1 MKTALL
7 TPCVAAVLLPVTV
20 FSQVLPASGGGGGAP
35 AQSSSSNV
43 DTAPPP
49 QQGGGKDPLLGGALP
64 FMDVG
69 NETVSWDGKMW
80 NVTNNRMFRARLEKY
95 LASPEANTPEDEA
108 YRKVLDEITQ
118 YLNPTFNNG
127 HPSLPSAVALLP
139 VAAQYPIDAKLCDT
153 LANSIYGV
161 WLSTKNVANL
171 RASVEQMQRE
181 RNNRH
186 FFGMHAS
193 DPLSARPAVS
203 KGGKANAGQ
212 GQGATQAATSQL
224 GTIAQYTKEIVELEA
239 KMKASELSM
248 GASQVTAK
256 AEFQAIIIQFA
267 IQRRFEHVVLACR
280 FYRHL
285 FADPSGILQ
294 LKEGSDAEK
303 MFASS
308 MGTSPT
314 VSAID
319 SFANEAIRD
328 VDEAVQAFD
337 NLVERGDLASASQRI
352 SEAFMVGEYLPRVR
366 RVPMQKKLAVLDFTR
381 DSNQLVSAM
390 EMKDYTLAEELVTKM
405 RASAKDFDASK
416 PMAVINTSKTVS
428 EMQLNKAK
436 AALMQ
441 GDQKGASEA
450 LTAAVQTWPT
460 NPRLKEFN
468 EMTGKVADV
477 KTQAA
482 MDFDKLLGQKNY
494 RQIFNDQGRY
504 AAAVM
509 DDPKRQGE
517 LADVMTK
524 MNKLLVIT
532 AGANSLMQQGNVAGA
547 WETVEKAYLDF
558 PEDNELSRMRSD
570 LSVKATEFVGALQKA
585 KLHEERQQTGSALA
599 WYLKAKNQYPPSE
612 FAREGVNRQV
622 EKLKGG
628 VSEGS

>member
-1 MKTALL
+1 MKTAIL
-7 TPCVAAVLLPVTV
+7 TLCVAAALLPHPGFT
-20 FSQVLPASGGGGGAP
+20 QVLPAGGGGGAP
-35 AQSSSSNV
+35 AQPAGNT
-43 DTAPPP
+43 DTAPP
-49 QQGGGKDPLLGGALP
+49 QQQQGKDPLLGGALP
-64 FMDVG
+64 AMDPG
-69 NETVSWDGKMW
+69 NETVTWDGKMW

-95 LASPEANTPEDEA
+95 LASPEANGPEDEA
-108 YRKVLDEITQ
+108 YRKVLDEIAQ
-118 YLNPTFNNG
+118 YLSPNHNG
-127 HPSLPSAVALLP
+127 GKPSLPSAVALLP

-161 WLSTKNVANL
+161 WLSTKNVTNL
-171 RASVEQMQRE
+171 RASVSEMQKQK
-181 RNNRH
+181 NNRH

-193 DPLSARPAVS
+193 DPLSARPAVA
-203 KGGKANAGQ
+203 KGGANGK
-212 GQGATQAATSQL
+212 GGAPATPAQTVSQL
-224 GTIAQYTKEIVELEA
+224 GTVAQYTKDIVELEA

-248 GASQVTAK
+248 GTAQVTAK
-256 AEFQAIIIQFA
+256 AEFQAIVIQLA

-285 FADPSGILQ
+285 FADPSGVLQ

-314 VSAID
+314 ISAID

-328 VDEAVQAFD
+328 VDEAILAFD
-337 NLVERGDLASASQRI
+337 NLVDRGDLASASQRI
-352 SEAFMVGEYLPRVR
+352 SEAFMVGEYTARVR

-381 DSNQLVSAM
+381 DGNQLVSAM

-405 RASAKDFDASK
+405 RALAKDFDASK
-416 PMAVINTSKTVS
+416 PLAVINTSKTVS

-441 GDQKGASEA
+441 NDQKGASEA
-450 LTAAVQTWPT
+450 LTAAVQIWPT

-468 EMTGKVADV
+468 DMTGKVADV
-477 KTQAA
+477 KGQAV

-509 DDPKRQGE
+509 DDTKRQQE
-517 LADVMTK
+517 FAEVMTK

-532 AGANSLMQQGNVAGA
+532 AGANSLMQQNNVAGA
-547 WETVEKAYLDF
+547 WETIEKAYQEF
-558 PEDNELSRMRSD
+558 PEDTEISRMRSD
-570 LSVKATEFVGALQKA
+570 FSVKATEFVGALQKA
-585 KLHEERQQTGSALA
+585 KSHEERSQTGSALA
-599 WYLKAKNQYPPSE
+599 WYLKAKSQYPPSE
-612 FAREGVNRQV
+612 YARDGVNRQV

-628 VSEGS
+628 STGS

>member
-7 TPCVAAVLLPVTV
+7 TLCAAAALLPVSGFT
-20 FSQVLPASGGGGGAP
+20 QVLPASGGGGGAP
-35 AQSSSSNV
+35 APAGNA

-49 QQGGGKDPLLGGALP
+49 QQQSKDPLLGNALP
-64 FMDVG
+64 FMDAG

-95 LASPEANTPEDEA
+95 LASPEANGPEDES
-108 YRKVLDEITQ
+108 YRKILDEITQ
-118 YLNPTFNNG
+118 YLNPTHNG
-127 HPSLPSAVALLP
+127 GKPSLPSAVALLP

-153 LANSIYGV
+153 LANAIYGV

-171 RASVEQMQRE
+171 RASVAEME
-181 RNNRH
+181 RQKNNRH
-186 FFGMHAS
+186 FFGMHAT
-193 DPLSARPAVS
+193 DPLAARGPVA
-203 KGGKANAGQ
+203 KGGGANGK
-212 GQGATQAATSQL
+212 GGAPATPAQTVSQL
-224 GTIAQYTKEIVELEA
+224 GTVAQYTKDIVELEA

-248 GASQVTAK
+248 GTAQVTAK

-267 IQRRFEHVVLACR
+267 IQRRFEHVVMACR

-285 FADPSGILQ
+285 FADPSGVLQ

-328 VDEAVQAFD
+328 VDEAILAFD
-337 NLVERGDLASASQRI
+337 NLVDRGDLASASQRI
-352 SEAFMVGEYLPRVR
+352 SEAFMVGEYISRVR

-381 DSNQLVSAM
+381 DGNQLVSAM

-405 RASAKDFDASK
+405 RANAKDFDASK
-416 PMAVINTSKTVS
+416 PLAVINTSKTVS

-441 GDQKGASEA
+441 NDQKGASEA

-468 EMTGKVADV
+468 DMTGKVADV
-477 KTQAA
+477 KTQAI

-509 DDPKRQGE
+509 DDTKRQQE
-517 LADVMTK
+517 FAEVMTK

-532 AGANSLMQQGNVAGA
+532 AGANSLMQQNNVAGA
-547 WETVEKAYLDF
+547 WETVEKAYQEF
-558 PEDNELSRMRSD
+558 PEDTELSRMRSD

-585 KLHEERQQTGSALA
+585 KSHEERSQLGSALA
-599 WYLKAKNQYPPSE
+599 WYLKAKSQYPPSE
-612 FAREGVNRQV
+612 YARDGVNRQV

-628 VSEGS
+628 GTGS